1 MTDAVAHELAVR
13 TLVARYADAVCRH
26 DVSAW
31 RSTWAEDSEWQLM
44 GSTLTGRDAI
54 TEYYESV
61 VAQLEA
67 VVQFAHGGI
76 IEFAGADSAHGRWS
90 ITEHA
95 RMANGDPLFTIGLYE
110 DDYVRSDGEWL
121 FARRIF
127 RNLYIGPPDLS
138 SSFRPIPPEA

>member
-1 MTDAVAHELAVR
+1 MREWLRDNRRPVYGTKQDLWKRITD
-13 TLVARYADAVCRH
+13 
-26 DVSAW
+26 
-31 RSTWAEDSEWQLM
+31 
-44 GSTLTGRDAI
+44 
-54 TEYYESV
+54 YYESV